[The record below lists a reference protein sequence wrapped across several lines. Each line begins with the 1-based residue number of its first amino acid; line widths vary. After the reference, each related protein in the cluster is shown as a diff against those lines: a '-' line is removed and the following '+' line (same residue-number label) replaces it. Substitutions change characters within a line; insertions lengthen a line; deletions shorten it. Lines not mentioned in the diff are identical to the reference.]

1 MTTSTSSDGNGSHSE
16 GERATQPNFAD
27 ICSQLYWMTKMK
39 ENIVKLHTQTEQV
52 VVQENAQDL
61 SSARPKEQPDNSDFD
76 SEVDK

>member
-1 MTTSTSSDGNGSHSE
+1 
-16 GERATQPNFAD
+16 
-27 ICSQLYWMTKMK
+27 MK

-76 SEVDK
+76 SKVDNN

>member
-16 GERATQPNFAD
+16 EERATQPNFAD

-61 SSARPKEQPDNSDFD
+61 SSDRPKEQPDNSDFD